1 MVSVYPESG
10 RAAWITALRP
20 PRAPV
25 RADTAHAW
33 FRETERDAAGAPA
46 ATAVVLL
53 TNRECPWRC
62 LMCDLWRH
70 TLPDTVPPGALPGQ
84 LRAALAALAFA
95 PDQIKLYNSGSFFDP
110 AAVPPGDHAAIAAA
124 IRGIP
129 RVVVECHPRLV
140 GPVVPA
146 FRDRLAGGALEVAL
160 GLETIHPAVL
170 PRLNK
175 QFTLRDFDRA
185 AEYLAARGLGLRVF
199 VLLRPPFQS
208 ESEGLEW
215 AVRSAEY
222 AFTRGA
228 TVVSLIPTRP
238 GNGALD
244 RLQAAG
250 EFAPPRLATLERAL
264 EAALALPARLAAPG
278 RRVFADTWDLGGF
291 AHCAACLPAR
301 QARLAAMNAT
311 QTIPPPVAC
320 PVCGEP

>member
-1 MVSVYPESG
+1 M
-10 RAAWITALRP
+10 
-20 PRAPV
+20 
-25 RADTAHAW
+25 
-33 FRETERDAAGAPA
+33 
-46 ATAVVLL
+46 
-53 TNRECPWRC
+53 
-62 LMCDLWRH
+62 
-70 TLPDTVPPGALPGQ
+70 
-84 LRAALAALAFA
+84 
-95 PDQIKLYNSGSFFDP
+95 
-110 AAVPPGDHAAIAAA
+110 PPGDHAAIAAA
-124 IRGIP
+124 VRGIP

-250 EFAPPRLATLERAL
+250 EFTPPRLATLERAL